1 MIVSF
6 SVTQASINTE
16 DLYYF
21 FFTNIGRI
29 LIFISSAL
37 MACAVYF
44 FGGDLGVIDSNEIF
58 FESIEILILWIVCLL
73 ACVLYLVFYAHF
85 GNFGG
90 YRSDWNRVCCNRIFI
105 LNQNENE
112 LKVIEYGKEKIYKI
126 NKIKIYTRYDRAI
139 LLLKNRIFM
148 LYRCEVDEGKF
159 SEFVEK
165 IYELSK
171 QNIKL

>member
-1 MIVSF
+1 MLVSF

-29 LIFISSAL
+29 LIFIFSAL
-37 MACAVYF
+37 MTCVVYF

-58 FESIEILILWIVCLL
+58 FESIEILILWIVCLMS
-73 ACVLYLVFYAHF
+73 CVLYLVFYTHF

-90 YRSDWNRVCCNRIFI
+90 YRSDWSRVCCNRIFR
-105 LNQNENE
+105 LNENE
-112 LKVIEYGKEKIYKI
+112 YELEVINNGKEKKYKLTR
-126 NKIKIYTRYDRAI
+126 IKVEVRFDRAI
-139 LLLKNRIFM
+139 FIMKDRIFV
-148 LYRCEVDEGKF
+148 LSKFEIDEGKF

-165 IYELSK
+165 IAELSK
-171 QNIKL
+171 QNNKL

>member
-58 FESIEILILWIVCLL
+58 FESIEILILWIVCFL
-73 ACVLYLVFYAHF
+73 ACVLYLVFYTHF

-90 YRSDWNRVCCNRIFI
+90 YRSDWNRVCCNRIFR
-105 LNQNENE
+105 LNENE
-112 LKVIEYGKEKIYKI
+112 LEVINDGKEKKYKLTR
-126 NKIKIYTRYDRAI
+126 IKVDVRFDRAI
-139 LLLKNRIFM
+139 LLMKDRIFV
-148 LYRCEVDEGKF
+148 LSKFEIDEGKF

-165 IYELSK
+165 MAELSK
-171 QNIKL
+171 QNKKL